1 MMNILLSAVFVVV
14 VLGLLPMSADAAERK
29 TAEVE
34 CTAVEKRALVY
45 DCMIALKAGKG
56 GAPVVDAEFT
66 VGADMP
72 SMPGAHNVRP
82 VPAEPH
88 GMPGMYRARI
98 ELEMMGEW
106 VLKLDFTKPRRDR
119 LVKKL
124 RFGRMDGH
132 GAAKH

>member
-1 MMNILLSAVFVVV
+1 MMNILRFAVFAVA
-14 VLGLLPMSADAAERK
+14 VLGLLSMSADAAERK
-29 TAEVE
+29 MAEVE
-34 CTAVEKRALVY
+34 CTAVENRALVY
-45 DCMIALKAGKG
+45 DCMIVLKAGKSG
-56 GAPVVDAEFT
+56 VPVVDAEFT

-72 SMPGAHNVRP
+72 SMPGAHNVRA

>member
-1 MMNILLSAVFVVV
+1 MNILLSAAFVVAV
-14 VLGLLPMSADAAERK
+14 LLPMSADADARK
-29 TAEVE
+29 AAEVA
-34 CTAVEKRALVY
+34 CTPVEKRALVY
-45 DCMIALKAGKG
+45 DCTIALKAGKG

-119 LVKKL
+119 LVRKL
-124 RFGRMDGH
+124 RFGRMGGRDAG
-132 GAAKH
+132 KH